1 MTWWRR
7 SPKISELPGNGDR
20 NKKSQM
26 DSEFVKSPEYLKGF
40 FAKLAPSYDR
50 FNRIAGLFLD
60 GYWRD
65 QVANLAQPG
74 MSVLDLCTGTGD
86 LAFKIAR
93 KIGPQGRLVGI
104 DFSPEMLA
112 LAETKKEQ
120 LNLNSRIDFCLCRAE
135 ELPFESGS
143 FDIVVSAFAMRNVR
157 ANLEKVLNEIFRV
170 LKPCGQTV
178 ILEFSRPKFFILKF
192 LHSLYLK
199 TVIPLDGKIIFGSK
213 WSSDYLTESI
223 LHFFSPEDFCQMLSK
238 AGFSQVRYFPLNF
251 GIVVIHRARKG
262 SK

>member
-1 MTWWRR
+1 
-7 SPKISELPGNGDR
+7 
-20 NKKSQM
+20 M
-26 DSEFVKSPEYLKGF
+26 DSEFVKEPKFIKNF
-40 FAKLAPSYDR
+40 FAGLAQSYDR
-50 FNRIAGLFLD
+50 FNRIASLFLD

-65 QVANLAQPG
+65 QVANFARPG

-104 DFSPEMLA
+104 DFSPEMLV
-112 LAETKKEQ
+112 LAETKKDQ
-120 LNLNSRIDFCLCRAE
+120 LNLNSRIDFRLCQAE
-135 ELPFESGS
+135 DLPFESGS
-143 FDIVVSAFAMRNVR
+143 FDLVVSAFAMRNVR
-157 ANLEKVLNEIFRV
+157 ANLEKVLHEIFRV

-178 ILEFSRPKFFILKF
+178 ILEFSRPKIFILKL

-199 TVIPLDGKIIFGSK
+199 TVIPLDGKLIFGSK
-213 WSSDYLTESI
+213 WTSDYLSDSI
-223 LHFFSPEDFCQMLSK
+223 LNFFSPEDFSQKLTQ

-262 SK
+262 I